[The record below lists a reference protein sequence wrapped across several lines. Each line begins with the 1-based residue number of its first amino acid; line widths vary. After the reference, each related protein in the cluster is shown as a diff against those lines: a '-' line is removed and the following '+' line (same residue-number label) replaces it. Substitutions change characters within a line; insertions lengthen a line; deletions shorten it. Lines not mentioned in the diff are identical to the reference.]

1 MIFDTSPFHLCLAWK
16 NRIGLNIFST
26 CSGKAVAENEKTRTS
41 PEEFEEAPGRR
52 QALRERLK
60 VFAWKKCRVKRVS
73 ERSERS
79 ESA

>member
-1 MIFDTSPFHLCLAWK
+1 MIFETSPFHHRLAWK
-16 NRIGLNIFST
+16 NRIGLTIPEL

-60 VFAWKKCRVKRVS
+60 VFAWKKCRVKVR
-73 ERSERS
+73 ER
-79 ESA
+79 